1 MVHGKFKFDTV
12 GQGLFYWGILNDN
25 DRQFSFVYD
34 CGSTSKTRIDERV
47 ENFKEILGCCQELDM
62 LVIPHFDEDHMNG
75 IRELLMDTKVES
87 IFIPYYHL
95 DDYLLFVCFIYGYGI
110 AANIRNIILVPP
122 TDAIKNET
130 EGDIENIDN
139 NDLGLD
145 RRKNGIPDNLKVDNI
160 NIFKANK
167 TKFQL
172 KKIWEFKFYNVELK
186 PKDYDGIE
194 SEIKKKLDGS
204 SLEEF
209 IKKPSSKQELKDIY
223 KKYIKTHHGNSKQN
237 QSSLCL
243 YHGPCDDLR
252 LLLRC
257 RYICGFDWCSL
268 CKLRPS
274 HYLCDFCEFRL
285 RKPRFCELISN
296 GTILT
301 GDISLVDS
309 TSDKEKPYYESFIQ
323 CFEKYLKKT
332 GVFQIPHHGSKN
344 TWNKQIL
351 KDFPNSIFVNS
362 AGENNH
368 NHPDRTVLCD
378 ILNESRIIRFSNERY
393 GVYYEIRF

>member
-34 CGSTSKTRIDERV
+34 CGSTSKTRIAERV

-62 LVIPHFDEDHMNG
+62 LVISHFDEDHMNG
-75 IRELLMDTKVES
+75 ISELLIDTKVKNV
-87 IFIPYYHL
+87 FIPYYYL

-110 AANIRNIILVPP
+110 AANIGNIILVPP
-122 TDAIKNET
+122 TDTIENNI

-145 RRKNGIPDNLKVDNI
+145 RRNGIPDNLKVDNI

-167 TKFQL
+167 IKFQL

-209 IKKPSSKQELKDIY
+209 IKKPDSKKKLQDIY
-223 KKYIKTHHGNSKQN
+223 KKYIKTYYGNSKQN

-243 YHGPCDDLR
+243 YHGPRDDLR

-257 RYICGFDWCSL
+257 RYICGFDWFGL
-268 CKLRPS
+268 CKL
-274 HYLCDFCEFRL
+274 
-285 RKPRFCELISN
+285 RFCELISS

-309 TSDKEKPYYESFIQ
+309 ISDKENLYYKSFIQ
-323 CFEKYLKKT
+323 CFEKYLEKT
-332 GVFQIPHHGSKN
+332 GIFQIPHHGSKN

-362 AGENNH
+362 ACENNN

-393 GVYYEIRF
+393 GVYYKIC

>member
-62 LVIPHFDEDHMNG
+62 LVISHFDEDHMNG
-75 IRELLMDTKVES
+75 ISELLIDTKVKNV
-87 IFIPYYHL
+87 FIPYYYL

-110 AANIRNIILVPP
+110 AANIGNIILVPP
-122 TDAIKNET
+122 TDTIENNI

-145 RRKNGIPDNLKVDNI
+145 RRNGIPDNLKVDNI

-167 TKFQL
+167 IKFQL

-194 SEIKKKLDGS
+194 SEIKKKLDDS

-209 IKKPSSKQELKDIY
+209 IKKPSSKKELQAIY
-223 KKYIKTHHGNSKQN
+223 KKYIKIHRNNSEQN

-243 YHGPCDDLR
+243 YHGSRDNLR
-252 LLLRC
+252 LLMRC
-257 RYICGFDWCSL
+257 RCVCGFYWLYPYKS
-268 CKLRPS
+268 
-274 HYLCDFCEFRL
+274 
-285 RKPRFCELISN
+285 RFCELMSN

-309 TSDKEKPYYESFIQ
+309 ISDKEKLYYESFIQ
-323 CFEKYLKKT
+323 CFEKYLEKT

-351 KDFPNSIFVNS
+351 EDFPNSIFVNS
-362 AGENNH
+362 ANENNH
-368 NHPDRTVLCD
+368 NHPDRIVLCD
-378 ILNESRIIRFSNERY
+378 ILNVGRNIRLSNERY
-393 GVYYEIRF
+393 GVCYKIY

>member
-25 DRQFSFVYD
+25 NRQFSFVYD

-62 LVIPHFDEDHMNG
+62 LVISHFDEDHMNG
-75 IRELLMDTKVES
+75 IRELLIDTKVKN

-110 AANIRNIILVPP
+110 AANIGNIVLVPS
-122 TDAIKNET
+122 TDAIKNEA
-130 EGDIENIDN
+130 EGDIENLNN
-139 NDLGLD
+139 NDFGID
-145 RRKNGIPDNLKVDNI
+145 RANHIPDNLKVDNI

-167 TKFQL
+167 IKFQL

-209 IKKPSSKQELKDIY
+209 IKKPGSKKELQEIY

-252 LLLRC
+252 LLMRC
-257 RYICGFDWCSL
+257 VCGFYWFYPYKS
-268 CKLRPS
+268 
-274 HYLCDFCEFRL
+274 
-285 RKPRFCELISN
+285 RFCELMSN

-301 GDISLVDS
+301 GDISLVNS

-323 CFEKYLKKT
+323 CFEKYLEKT
-332 GVFQIPHHGSKN
+332 GIFQIPHHGSKN

-351 KDFPNSIFVNS
+351 EDFPNSIFVNS
-362 AGENNH
+362 AGENSN

-378 ILNESRIIRFSNERY
+378 ILNESRIIRFSNERC
-393 GVYYEIRF
+393 GVYYGIC